1 MPNSPSRQAQNRA
14 WVRPKSKLWTYGL
27 SLSVSAGLLAL
38 LLSQVVDTAGFRAQW
53 ARLSP
58 EYAVLGMALF
68 LGNLVLRGL
77 RLRRLAMA
85 AGDSAGRFAWIRL
98 CAVHQI
104 LFSVLPSASADIGFP
119 HLAARLL
126 GCPAVTAARVLLV
139 YRLQDLWTLLIL
151 FATALFW
158 YGAEGEV
165 HYAVLFLVAT
175 TAAALLVWANDLT
188 RFLGAGLLQ
197 LIAPSG
203 AAWEFLARP
212 LRRLATELDRPV
224 CWTLRIHGAATAL
237 LSWSLAAL
245 SIWSFF
251 AMIQVD
257 LGLSETLLVI
267 TGMNLVGAVAVFT
280 VAGLGVA
287 EGGLAAIL
295 LALGFGASN
304 AVAAALTVRP
314 AALASVVIGG
324 GLIECSYRLF
334 RRFRA

>member
-1 MPNSPSRQAQNRA
+1 MPNSPSRPAQNRA

-38 LLSQVVDTAGFRAQW
+38 LLSQVVDAAGFRAQW

-68 LGNLVLRGL
+68 LGNLILRGL

-98 CAVHQI
+98 CALHQI

-151 FATALFW
+151 FAM
-158 YGAEGEV
+158 
-165 HYAVLFLVAT
+165 